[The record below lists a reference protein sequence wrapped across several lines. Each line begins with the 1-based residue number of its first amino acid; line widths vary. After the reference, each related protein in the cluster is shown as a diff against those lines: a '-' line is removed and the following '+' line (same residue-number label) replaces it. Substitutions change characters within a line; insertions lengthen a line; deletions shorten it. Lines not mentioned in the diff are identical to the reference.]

1 MDEAFAG
8 AAYECGAL
16 AQIVIDDQ
24 SRVAGINRAA
34 RTLLSLRQQDVGRP
48 LQDLELSVRPVEL
61 RSLLDQVW
69 RDRRALVRSD
79 VAWQLE
85 NEEPR
90 TLDVQIELLPLPG
103 QENAGAIVTY
113 ADVTEQRAL
122 EADLEKARRDLA
134 TAYEELRSTVE
145 ALETTND
152 ELQSTNEV
160 LETTNEELQ
169 STNEVLETTS
179 EELRS
184 TNEALE
190 TMNDDLR
197 ERTNETLQAD
207 FVLAAVLSGI
217 QQGVA
222 VVDTKL
228 RVIVWSRRAADLW
241 GLRND
246 EVEGQYL
253 LDLDSG
259 IPVQHLRDAVRRVLA
274 GEKVPEIE
282 LEGRHRGGKPVRAKI
297 VFAPLESLPGT
308 DEPFGAILLMAA
320 VPTR

>member
-160 LETTNEELQ
+160 LETT
-169 STNEVLETTS
+169 S

-207 FVLAAVLSGI
+207 SVLTAVLSGI

-246 EVEGQYL
+246 EVEGRDL
-253 LDLDSG
+253 LNLDSG
-259 IPVQHLRDAVRRVLA
+259 IPAQSLGEAVRRVLV